1 MTSCVHHLTL
11 CSNLQHCKPSCR
23 CFAFF
28 PWLSLPRIVSS
39 IQEVCASTNQ
49 STTIR
54 LKPRARTASAMRCP
68 HADLLNPHV
77 VNKQVMV
84 LAVDAERGRLSL
96 STRQLE
102 RTKGDMLSDKKLV
115 YEGAEEMARLYL
127 EKNKT
132 LPAPRTK
139 MTGDRQH
146 DGLASIPHDHHSRY

>member
-1 MTSCVHHLTL
+1 
-11 CSNLQHCKPSCR
+11 
-23 CFAFF
+23 
-28 PWLSLPRIVSS
+28 
-39 IQEVCASTNQ
+39 
-49 STTIR
+49 
-54 LKPRARTASAMRCP
+54 MRCP